1 MLVDSPEKI
10 RNLALVGHNDTGK
23 TTLASA
29 LLLTGGVVNRLGRV
43 EDGNA
48 TTDFDAEETARGIS
62 LGIGTC
68 FVPWRGHK
76 VNLVDTPGY
85 GIFHV
90 EMRSG
95 MRAVDAALLCVNA
108 VAGVEVNAEKAWEIA
123 AEFELPVL
131 VHLTKM
137 DRERADV
144 ERALASLQASF
155 GRQVL
160 PIQLPIGREQ
170 EFGGVIDL
178 VSGQAHRFDRDGNG
192 KGTPGPVPPELEAE
206 VALWRNRLVETVAEA
221 DEALLEKFFEEGT
234 LSEEELRQGLRTA
247 VARRQLFPVT
257 LGAHSHGI
265 GNSTLLEVL
274 LEVAPS
280 PTARNYPATSR
291 DGAAVAVVADPAAPA
306 AAMIFKT
313 LNDPF
318 TGKISILR
326 VLSGTLDTDTQ
337 LVNARSEELERFNGL
352 LALQG
357 KQGTAVQRL
366 VAGDI
371 GAVAKLKS
379 SRTGDSLVAKDRF
392 LRLAWPTVPEGA
404 MSFAIEPKAK
414 GDEEKIGDAL
424 ARLIE
429 EDPSLH
435 AGRDP
440 QTGEFLL
447 SGTAQLHVEIAVSR
461 LKRRSN
467 VEVVL
472 HPPRVPYRETIL
484 RPADGHGR
492 HKKQT
497 GGRGQF
503 ADCKIKIEP
512 LERGLDFEFVDE
524 IFGGAIPQNF
534 RPAVEKGIQEARV
547 RGFLSGNPMVD
558 FRVKLIDGQ
567 FHDVDSSE
575 LAFKIAGSL
584 AYKDAMEKASPTIL
598 EPIMK
603 VEVITGE
610 EFMGD
615 IMSDLSQRRGRPQ
628 GMDTHGHQQVVKAMV
643 PMAEML
649 NYAAALRAMTQGR
662 SDFHME
668 FSHYE
673 EAPRHVQ
680 EKIIAD
686 AARLKK
692 EEAEG

>member
-76 VNLVDTPGY
+76 VNIVDTPGY
-85 GIFHV
+85 GIFHA
-90 EMRSG
+90 EMRAG
-95 MRAVDAALLCVNA
+95 LRAVDAALLCVNS

-137 DRERADV
+137 DRERADL
-144 ERALASLQASF
+144 ERALDSLQASF

-170 EFGGVIDL
+170 DFSGIVDL
-178 VSGQAHRFDRDGNG
+178 LSGQAHRFERDGNG
-192 KGTPGPVPPELEAE
+192 KGSSGPVPPELEAE
-206 VALWRNRLVETVAEA
+206 VTLWRNRLVEAVAEA

-234 LSEEELRQGLRTA
+234 LSEEELRHGLRTA

-274 LEVAPS
+274 LEVAPPPS
-280 PTARNYPATSR
+280 SRSHPATAR
-291 DGAAVAVVADPAAPA
+291 DGASAAVACDPAAPVA
-306 AAMIFKT
+306 AVVFKT

-326 VLSGTLDTDTQ
+326 VLSGTLDSDTQ
-337 LVNARSEELERFNGL
+337 LVNARSEELERVNGL

-357 KQGTAVQRL
+357 KQGSSVPKL

-379 SRTGDSLVAKDRF
+379 TRTGDSLVAKDRF
-392 LRLAWPTVPEGA
+392 LRLAWPPVPDGA

-484 RPADGHGR
+484 RAADGHGR

-628 GMDTHGHQQVVKAMV
+628 GMDTRGHQQVVKALV

-680 EKIIAD
+680 EKIIAE

-692 EEAEG
+692 EEAEA

>member
-1 MLVDSPEKI
+1 MHVDNPEMI

-29 LLLTGGVVNRLGRV
+29 LLLTSGVVNRLGRV

-68 FVPWRGHK
+68 FLPWRNHK
-76 VNLVDTPGY
+76 INLLDTPGY
-85 GIFHV
+85 GIFQS
-90 EMRSG
+90 EMAAG
-95 MRAVDAALLCVNA
+95 LRAADAALLCINGVS
-108 VAGVEVNAEKAWEIA
+108 GVEVNSEKAWEVA
-123 AEFELPVL
+123 ARFELPVL
-131 VHLTKM
+131 IHLTKM
-137 DRERADV
+137 DRDRADL
-144 ERALASLQASF
+144 ERTLESLQSIF

-160 PIQLPIGREQ
+160 PVQLPLGKEQ
-170 EFGGVIDL
+170 GFTGVVDL
-178 VSGQAHRFDRDGNG
+178 LTGQAHTYSRDGNG
-192 KGTPGPVPPELEAE
+192 KGASGAPPAE
-206 VALWRNRLVETVAEA
+206 MTDEIALWRGRLIEAVAEA
-221 DEALLEKFFEEGT
+221 DEALLEKYFEEGT
-234 LSEEELRQGLRTA
+234 LSDDELRQGLRAA
-247 VARRQLFPVT
+247 VLRRHLFPVS
-257 LGAHSHGI
+257 LGAHLHGI
-265 GNSTLLEVL
+265 GNSALLDL
-274 LEVAPS
+274 LVDVAPP
-280 PTARNYPATSR
+280 PTARPYPAAGR
-291 DGAAVAVVADPAAPA
+291 DGGAIAVECDPSAPA
-306 AAMIFKT
+306 AALIFKT

-326 VLSGTLDTDTQ
+326 VVAGTIDNSTQ
-337 LVNARSEELERFNGL
+337 LVNARSEETERINGL

-357 KQGTAVQRL
+357 KQGSGVPKL
-366 VAGDI
+366 IAGDI
-371 GAVAKLKS
+371 GAVAKLKA
-379 SRTGDSLVAKDRF
+379 SRTGDSLVAKERY
-392 LRLAWPTVPEGA
+392 LNLAWPAVPAAA

-429 EDPSLH
+429 EDPSLQT
-435 AGRDP
+435 ARDP

-461 LKRRSN
+461 LKNRSN

-484 RPADGHGR
+484 RPAEGHGR

-512 LERGLDFEFVDE
+512 LDRGLDFEFVDE

-558 FRVKLIDGQ
+558 FRVRLIDGQ

-584 AYKDAMEKASPTIL
+584 AYKDAMEKASPVIL

-628 GMDTHGHQQVVKAMV
+628 GMDTRGHQQVVKALV

-662 SDFHME
+662 SDFNME

-686 AARLKK
+686 AARQKK

>member
-1 MLVDSPEKI
+1 MHVDSPEKI

-85 GIFHV
+85 GIFHA
-90 EMRSG
+90 EMRAG

-123 AEFELPVL
+123 VEFELPML

-144 ERALASLQASF
+144 ERALESLQSSF

-170 EFGGVIDL
+170 KFGGVVDL
-178 VSGQAHRFDRDGNG
+178 VSGLAHRFDRDGNG
-192 KGTPGPVPPELEAE
+192 KGSSGPVPAELEAD
-206 VALWRNRLVETVAEA
+206 VALWRNRLVEAVAEA
-221 DEALLEKFFEEGT
+221 DETLLEKFFEEGT

-257 LGAHSHGI
+257 LGSHVHGI
-265 GNSTLLEVL
+265 GNSTLLDVL
-274 LEVAPS
+274 LEVAPP
-280 PTARNYPATSR
+280 PTARSYPATAR
-291 DGAAVAVVADPAAPA
+291 DGAPVEVVGDPAAPA
-306 AAMIFKT
+306 AALIFKT

-326 VLSGTLDTDTQ
+326 VLAGTLDTDTQ
-337 LVNARSEELERFNGL
+337 IVNTRSEELERINGL

-357 KQGTAVQRL
+357 KQGTAVPKL

-392 LRLAWPTVPEGA
+392 LRLAWPAVPEGA

-440 QTGEFLL
+440 QTGQFLL

-512 LERGLDFEFVDE
+512 LDRGLDFEFVDE

-534 RPAVEKGIQEARV
+534 RPAVEKGILEARV

-628 GMDTHGHQQVVKAMV
+628 GMDTHGHQQVVKALV

-680 EKIIAD
+680 EKIIAE